1 MRNTKLCQVNRPM
14 NSQPANGR
22 RIPGP
27 LFSPSETR
35 AEKPGCSRRLMN
47 SVSLKV
53 LKLTKDSLI
62 DYFWDESQNFTFAS
76 VPPLQ
81 VLMIKF
87 DFYFK
92 KRMGVWRNNLAITNP
107 MTNGLEAESL
117 AGRIRSAVQS
127 SSINSLNTALLLCID
142 PL

>member
-1 MRNTKLCQVNRPM
+1 M
-14 NSQPANGR
+14 S
-22 RIPGP
+22 
-27 LFSPSETR
+27 
-35 AEKPGCSRRLMN
+35 
-47 SVSLKV
+47 SVSLQV

-62 DYFWDESQNFTFAS
+62 DYFWNESQNFAFAS

-92 KRMGVWRNNLAITNP
+92 KGMGEWLNNLAITNP
-107 MTNGLEAESL
+107 VTNGLEAESL
-117 AGRIRSAVQS
+117 AGRTRSAVQS